1 MKMLTNEETTQ
12 QNPAK
17 PAKSLDD
24 PDSVG
29 SSGSSGRS
37 PEFDPGDWKSRII
50 VGRSTGAEV
59 DLPGWLDS
67 AYETL
72 REQVM
77 HPAYPCFFGTTAER
91 RGEMFYSFVSGH
103 DKNIR
108 DLPATMQTFAKLAT
122 LPQYRKNNI
131 AVFFEPD
138 TKPLSHDEYH
148 ELFWK
153 TLQHLH
159 DVDPDPAADQ
169 QPEPSHEEW
178 EFSFAGVQM
187 FVVCACP
194 SFKLRHSRNLGPGM
208 VLLFQ
213 PRSVFVDT
221 ITNKV
226 IGREARNQVRKRL
239 ETWDET
245 PAHPDLGFYGDAGN
259 LEWKQYFLDDK
270 NVAAQDVCPFLKR
283 QARKNLPGAIAAKPE
298 VAVPDAQDAKPAG
311 GGLQAVAQTYATL
324 PPEKRA
330 AFRLRLRER
339 GMSGDQ
345 LPIVALGDRSGRFPL
360 SPAQE
365 RLWFLW
371 QLDPDDASYNL
382 SGALRLEGSL
392 HIDKL
397 RAALAHVVQ
406 RHEVLRTRFME
417 SDGQA
422 WQVVGEAGYGWTDID
437 SAEASPLEGRL
448 QALSLQ
454 PFDLTRGPL
463 LRVALLSEA
472 TGAHVLHVSM
482 HHIISD
488 HASVKLLLD
497 EFIAAY
503 EQLCNATAPTAEPLP
518 VQYGDYAAWQK
529 EWAVDGE
536 NNPHHAY
543 WVRQLGGT
551 QPVLE
556 LPVVRSRGGVQTMR
570 NARGARVSVSLDA
583 VLARSLKQA
592 AASHQTTLFT
602 LLLSAYAVLLSRYS
616 GQKDMRIGVPV
627 AGRNRLETE
636 RVIGFFVNT
645 LVIRAELAG
654 VASFGTLLSQLHERV
669 LEAHRHDAL
678 PFAQLVEALQPERSI
693 GQTPLFQVMFN
704 HTRAQRTDINVAGL
718 RVSEVANDVPTARF
732 DLVLNAVERDDELRL
747 SFNYAADLFDETIVK
762 QMLEHY
768 VEILGQVTAVADQS
782 LAQIVLSRDGTRGAT
797 QRPVASTAF
806 EPVGPRFSRQAS
818 KHPLAPALH
827 CEGERLSYGE
837 LERWTN
843 RIARRL
849 NRLDVRPDEC
859 IGLCVE
865 RSAAL
870 AAGLLGVLKSGA
882 AFVPLDPAYPLE
894 RLAAM
899 LDDAGIVR
907 VLVDHT
913 GFERLGELLHGREPI
928 HVADDRPLQADSTAN
943 DEADVAF
950 CAPLHPEQLAYVI
963 YTSGSTG
970 RPKGVAINHGT
981 LSRHLDDF
989 IGTYRIGAADK
1000 VLQSSTINFDVA
1012 LHELLPALLS
1022 GGQVEMRGPQLWD
1035 PETTSRHLIEEKVT
1049 FARIPTAYW
1058 QQWLREPPPAAS
1070 LGALRQITVGG
1081 EGLPGDALRQWRNG
1095 PLGSIRLDN
1104 LYGPTE
1110 TTIACMYRETRAQD
1124 EEQAIVSIGGPYP
1137 SRSVQVCD
1145 ADGNEAPA
1153 GALGELCIGGH
1164 TLARGYLGR
1173 AALSAE
1179 RFIPDPDGP
1188 SGSRLYRTGDL
1199 CRRRADGSIDFLGR
1213 LDQQVKLRGHRIE
1226 LGEIEAVLREAPG
1239 VLAAAAALRGEGDAK
1254 RLVGYVVGDADDGVV
1269 RRILQSRLP
1278 GYMVPSALVWMEH
1291 LPLMQ
1296 NGKVDRAALPEPGV
1310 EAARQRIAPRTGLEA
1325 ALLAIWQSVLGRD
1338 GLSMTDNFFEIGGHS
1353 LLLMRV
1359 ASRIRQELG
1368 RDVSLQT
1375 LFLHPVLESLA
1386 AELALREARAAD
1398 SISPRG
1404 HEARIPLTHEQE
1416 RLWFLWKLEPDS
1428 AAYTI
1433 TGAVNL
1439 SGALDRQ
1446 AMRRALDRLLERHE
1460 SLRTRFVEE
1469 DGQPW
1474 QVVDNA
1480 AHDGSHGRYG
1490 WREQNVRAQD
1500 ELDARLLELGREP
1513 FDLEHGPMLRVT
1525 LLARSKTET
1534 VLHFA
1539 MPHVVSDAWSQA
1551 ILLREFSQL
1560 YRAASRNEVA
1570 DLAPLPIQCG
1580 DYALWQRSPRNEAA
1594 LDTHYAYWQR
1604 ELGGEQ
1610 PLLALP
1616 VDRVCHG
1623 ARSSAGAVIE
1633 RSLGAELADALEK
1646 CSLDH
1651 GATRFM
1657 TLLAA
1662 YGTLLQGY
1670 SAQDDVRVGVP
1681 VAGRDRLETEPLI
1694 GFFVNTL
1701 VIRMVTRR
1709 TEPFSALL
1717 AEVRDRMVGA
1727 QAHAGVPFA
1736 KLVELL
1742 QPQRSI
1748 SHTPLF
1754 QVMFNYSAEPRSQ
1767 VELPGIEV
1775 STLTGG
1781 TGTAQFDLSLD
1792 VSVSGEGLRVALN
1805 YATDLFDPTTATRL
1819 LDSYVAVLETIASR
1833 PDTRAVPLL
1842 GDREQ
1847 QQLTAWGRND
1857 QVFVR
1862 AEPVHHLFERQA
1874 MKTPDALALVFGDQ
1888 TLTYRELDQWANRL
1902 AHKLVRLG
1910 VRPEVKVGV
1919 GMERSVEMLVG
1930 LLAVLKAGGAYV
1942 PLDPQH
1948 PAQRLAYM
1956 VAHSDVRLLLTQR
1969 AVIQRFSA
1977 DGQTPPLL
1985 ALDALNL
1992 DDEPAYK
1999 PHVDVRGHN
2008 LAYVIYTS
2016 GSTGQPKGVMVHH
2029 HALSH
2034 FIHSMQAKPG
2044 LAADDVLVAVTSL
2057 SFDIAA
2063 LELYLPLVVGARIVL
2078 ATREVA
2084 RDGAALARLVQ
2095 ESKATVLQSTP
2106 AGWRLLR
2113 AGGWPHAPLVR
2124 FKGLCGGE
2132 ALQPDLARDLN
2143 EQGVELWNMYGPTET
2158 TIWSA
2163 ASRVLDAA
2171 PGLGS
2176 PIAGTQLY
2184 VLDSSMAL
2192 VPPNV
2197 PGELYVGGVGLA
2209 RGYIGQGGLTSE
2221 RFVADPFNGNGARL
2235 YRTGDL
2241 VRWRGDG
2248 RLEYLGRID
2257 HQVKIRGFRIELG
2270 EVEAQLLAQPEVGEA
2285 VVVAHEGT
2293 GGARLVAYV
2302 SRRAGQHADAAALAS
2317 QLRETLIAVLPDYM
2331 VPGLIV
2337 VMDRLPLNTNGKVDR
2352 HALPLPE
2359 QTKRI
2364 WEAPTGEIEPALARV
2379 WQDVLGVE
2387 RIGRHDNFFEMGGQ
2401 SLLALR
2407 AMAALREALNVE
2419 LPVQKLFAFP
2429 VLADLARAIERDIPG
2444 AIPVTP
2450 AAPRG
2455 VISARPE
2462 GMLSIKLSP
2471 AQERLWFFSRLSPQS
2486 AAYNLTGAVKL
2497 EGALDR
2503 DILREAVAALA
2514 ARHESLRTRFIE
2526 VDGVAMQQ
2534 VDVVEPGWSVLDLE
2548 DVPQESRAQRV
2559 ADTVNAIS
2567 RAPFSLEQ
2575 GPLFRVTLIR
2585 VGDCEHVLHFVTHH
2599 IISDAWSNRIILDE
2613 FSRLYTAIRQ
2623 GRAHQLA
2630 ALPVQYADYALWQ
2643 NDAEQ
2648 QARADAE
2655 LAFWR
2660 ERLGGELTVLDLPFD
2675 RSPPASRNQAGARV
2689 DVRLAAPVVDAVR
2702 ALSRRHQATPFMV
2715 LLAAFD
2721 VLLAR
2726 YSGQADIRVGVPV
2739 AGRDRLETQSLIGF
2753 FVNTL
2758 VIRTEMTGLDTVEML
2773 LRHVRERVLEAQ
2785 AHQDVPFA
2793 RVVDAL
2799 NPGRSL
2805 TQTPLFSV
2813 MFNYDHGTKGEKL
2826 SLPGLRV
2833 SPIQTS
2839 TGTARFDLVLS
2850 ARERHDGITVSLNY
2864 ARDVFDA
2871 RTVERMLGHYVS
2883 LLEQIATKDQAYLAE
2898 LVLDVQVDRPALS
2911 AHAFVPAGER
2921 IAAQARRQPQAPAV
2935 HCEGMRLSYGELD
2948 VWSNRIARTLNA
2960 RGIGAETRVGLC
2972 LTRSVGL
2979 VAALVGVLRS
2989 GAAFVPLDPAYP
3001 AERLRT
3007 MMDDVQLSCVL
3018 GDAATFASCGPLF
3031 AGREIID
3038 INALESSPDNPLDV
3052 PIHPEQLAYVI
3063 YTSGST
3069 GRPKGVAISHVA
3081 LSRHLDDFINTYG
3094 IDAADIQL
3102 QSSTINFDVALHEML
3117 PALMQGGQVEMRGPQ
3132 LWDIQTTSRH
3142 LKDGRVTFAR
3152 IPTAY
3157 WQQWLRTPPPL
3168 DDLASLRQITVG
3180 GEGLPGDALAQWRD
3194 GPLARIRLDNLY
3206 GPTETTVACM
3216 YRETCAADT
3225 AQAIVS
3231 IGEPYGSRRVYVMDR
3246 HGNEAP
3252 VGALG
3257 ELCIGGLT
3265 LARGYLDRPGLT
3277 AQRFAP
3283 DPHTTGARVYRS
3295 GDLCR
3300 RRADGSIDFLGRLD
3314 SQVKLRGL
3322 RIELGEI
3329 EAVLRE
3335 SSGVQAAVATLHGE
3349 GDAKR
3354 IVGYVVGDRD
3364 QFEEAAVRAVLESRL
3379 PGYMVPSVLVW
3390 LERLPLMQNGKLDR
3404 AALPEPG
3411 DRKTA
3416 ERTAPSTPLET
3427 QLLGIWHE
3435 VLARDDLGVTD
3446 NFFEAGGHS
3455 LLALKVLAKGA
3466 QAGLASLTLEALFQH
3481 ATVRTLAAYLAAQ
3494 REAGAEDAGHA
3505 ANVVSMSERT
3515 DAPIVFAIHPASGL
3529 VADYRPLAAALD
3541 GVANVY
3547 GVQAPF
3553 YTEDWWPGDLSE
3565 LAADYAARIR
3575 TVQPV
3580 GPYRLIGWSVGGLIA
3595 TEVARVLAR
3604 DGGDVPFV
3612 GLIDAHVLRVEDN
3625 REIRDEAKVTHEQM
3639 RTYRATDHEL
3649 QKVLDDAG
3657 KKWPSMQGE
3666 LSDAG
3671 TRALLSKVML
3681 FQRHLGHIVRH
3692 TERAPLPVDLKLWWA
3707 RHRPY
3712 RPAREATAMWSAH
3725 STGRV
3730 SVANEID
3737 ADHTH
3742 IVRHND
3748 LFDDLAR
3755 ALASSASSDHDH
3767 RPEHLS

>member
-1 MKMLTNEETTQ
+1 MLTNEETTQ

-17 PAKSLDD
+17 PAKSLDG
-24 PDSVG
+24 SGSTG
-29 SSGSSGRS
+29 SSGSV

-50 VGRSTGAEV
+50 VGCAIGAEV
-59 DLPGWLDS
+59 DLPEWLDK

-91 RGEMFYSFVSGH
+91 RGEMFYSFVSGKSK
-103 DKNIR
+103 DIR
-108 DLPATMQTFAKLAT
+108 DLPATMQTFAELAS

-138 TKPLSHDEYH
+138 ADPLSHDEYH

-159 DVDPDPAADQ
+159 NVDPDPAADQ

-259 LEWKQYFLDDK
+259 LEWKQYFLDDH
-270 NVAAQDVCPFLKR
+270 NVAAQDACPFLKR
-283 QARKNLPGAIAAKPE
+283 QARKNMSPAVVPEAVALPAS
-298 VAVPDAQDAKPAG
+298 QDAKPVAG
-311 GGLQAVAQTYATL
+311 SLQAVAQTYASL
-324 PPEKRA
+324 PPEKRV
-330 AFRLRLRER
+330 AFRSRLRER
-339 GMSGDQ
+339 GMSGEQ
-345 LPIVALGDRSGRFPL
+345 LPIVALGGRSERFPL

-382 SGALRLEGSL
+382 SGALRLEGAL
-392 HIDKL
+392 QIDKL

-406 RHEVLRTRFME
+406 RHEVFRTRFVE
-417 SDGQA
+417 SDGHA
-422 WQVVGEAGYGWTDID
+422 WQVVGESGYGWTDID
-437 SAEASPLEGRL
+437 SAGASPLERRL

-463 LRVALLSEA
+463 LRVALLHEA
-472 TGAHVLHVSM
+472 SGSHVLHVSM

-503 EQLCNATAPTAEPLP
+503 EQLCKAAAPAAEPLP
-518 VQYGDYAAWQK
+518 IQYGDYAAWQK
-529 EWAVDGE
+529 EWSGDNDNNND
-536 NNPHHAY
+536 NNPHLAY
-543 WVRQLGGT
+543 WVKQLGGT

-556 LPVVRSRGGVQTMR
+556 LPVVKSRASAQTTR
-570 NARGARVSVSLDA
+570 NARGARVSFTLDA
-583 VLARSLKQA
+583 AHARSLKQA
-592 AASHQTTLFT
+592 SSDHHTTLFT
-602 LLLSAYAVLLSRYS
+602 LLLSAYAVLLARYS
-616 GQKDMRIGVPV
+616 GQKDLRIGVPV
-627 AGRNRLETE
+627 TGRNRLETE

-645 LVIRAELAG
+645 LVIRADLAG
-654 VASFGTLLSQLHERV
+654 VASFASLLGQLHERV

-704 HTRAQRTDINVAGL
+704 HTRTQHTDISVAGL

-747 SFNYAADLFDETIVK
+747 SFNYAADLFDEAIVR

-768 VEILGQVTAVADQS
+768 VEILGQVSAVAHKP
-782 LAQIVLSRDGTRGAT
+782 LAQIALSRDDTHGAT
-797 QRPVASTAF
+797 DRPVTSATF
-806 EPVGPRFSRQAS
+806 EPVGPRFSQQAA

-827 CEGERLSYGE
+827 CEGDRVSYGE

-849 NRLDVRPDEC
+849 NQLGVRPDEC

-865 RSAAL
+865 RSTAL
-870 AAGLLGVLKSGA
+870 AAGVLGVLKSGA
-882 AFVPLDPAYPLE
+882 ALVPLDPAYPLE

-907 VLVDHT
+907 VLVDQT
-913 GFERLGELLHGREPI
+913 GLERLGVLLRGREPI
-928 HVADDRPLQADSTAN
+928 HVVDDRPAQGES
-943 DEADVAF
+943 EADTAF
-950 CAPLHPEQLAYVI
+950 TAPLHPEQLAYVI

-981 LSRHLDDF
+981 LSQHLDDF

-1070 LGALRQITVGG
+1070 LAALRQITVGG

-1137 SRSVQVCD
+1137 SRSLHVCD
-1145 ADGNEAPA
+1145 ADGNEVPS

-1173 AALSAE
+1173 AGLTAE
-1179 RFIPDPDGP
+1179 RFIPDPNGP
-1188 SGSRLYRTGDL
+1188 LGSRLYRTGDL
-1199 CRRRADGSIDFLGR
+1199 CRRRVDGSIDFLGR
-1213 LDQQVKLRGHRIE
+1213 MDSQVKLRGYRIE

-1239 VLAAAAALRGEGDAK
+1239 VQAAAAALRGEGDAK
-1254 RLVGYVVGDADDGVV
+1254 RLVGYVVGDADDAMV

-1310 EAARQRIAPRTGLEA
+1310 EAARQRMAPRTELEA

-1375 LFLHPVLESLA
+1375 LFLNPVLESLA

-1398 SISPRG
+1398 VISPRK
-1404 HEARIPLTHEQE
+1404 HEGRIPLTHEQE

-1439 SGALDRQ
+1439 SGVLDRD
-1446 AMRRALDRLLERHE
+1446 AIRLSLDRLIERHE

-1474 QVVDNA
+1474 QVVGNV
-1480 AHDGSHGRYG
+1480 AHDDSNGLYG
-1490 WREQNVRAQD
+1490 WREESVFGQQ
-1500 ELDARLLELGREP
+1500 ELDAHLLELGREP
-1513 FDLEHGPMLRVT
+1513 FDIEHGPMLRVT
-1525 LLARSKTET
+1525 LLDREHNET

-1539 MPHVVSDAWSQA
+1539 MPHVVSDAWSQV

-1560 YRAASRNEVA
+1560 YRAASRNEA
-1570 DLAPLPIQCG
+1570 AGLTPLPIQYA
-1580 DYALWQRSPRNEAA
+1580 DYALWQRNPRNEAA

-1616 VDRVCHG
+1616 VDRICHG

-1633 RSLGAELADALEK
+1633 RSLGVELADALEQR
-1646 CSLDH
+1646 SREH

-1657 TLLAA
+1657 TMLAA

-1670 SAQDDVRVGVP
+1670 SGQDDVRVGVP

-1701 VIRMVTRR
+1701 VIRIATRR
-1709 TEPFSALL
+1709 TEPFSVLL

-1727 QAHAGVPFA
+1727 QAHAAVPFA

-1754 QVMFNYSAEPRSQ
+1754 QAMFNYSAEPRSK

-1775 STLTGG
+1775 TTLAGG
-1781 TGTAQFDLSLD
+1781 TGTVQFDLSLD
-1792 VSVSGEGLRVALN
+1792 VSANGDGLRIALN
-1805 YATDLFDPTTATRL
+1805 YATDLFDPATATRL
-1819 LDSYVAVLETIASR
+1819 LDSYVAVLQTIASQ
-1833 PDTRAVPLL
+1833 PDTRAVPILR
-1842 GDREQ
+1842 DREQ
-1847 QQLTAWGRND
+1847 QQLMAWGRND
-1857 QVFVR
+1857 QTF
-1862 AEPVHHLFERQA
+1862 AHADPVHHLFERQA
-1874 MKTPDALALVFGDQ
+1874 MNTPDAIALVFGNQ
-1888 TLTYRELDQWANRL
+1888 ALTYRELDEWANRL
-1902 AHKLVRLG
+1902 AHKLMRLG
-1910 VRPEVKVGV
+1910 VAPEVKVAIGL
-1919 GMERSVEMLVG
+1919 ERSVEMVVG

-1942 PLDPQH
+1942 PLDPQY
-1948 PAQRLAYM
+1948 PTDRLTYM
-1956 VAHSDVRLLLTQR
+1956 VAHSGVHLLLTQS
-1969 AVIQRFSA
+1969 AIAQRFSA
-1977 DGQTPPLL
+1977 NDQTLPTLN
-1985 ALDALNL
+1985 LDALNL
-1992 DDEPAYK
+1992 DDEPSHA
-1999 PHVDVRGHN
+1999 PRVDVRGHN

-2016 GSTGQPKGVMVHH
+2016 GSTGQPKGVMIHH

-2034 FIHSMQAKPG
+2034 FIHGMRAKPG

-2084 RDGAALARLVQ
+2084 RDGAALARLLQ
-2095 ESKATVLQSTP
+2095 DSKATALQSTP

-2113 AGGWPHAPLVR
+2113 AGGWPQSPLVR

-2132 ALQPDLARDLN
+2132 ALQPDLAHDLN

-2158 TIWSA
+2158 TIWSTA
-2163 ASRVLDAA
+2163 GRVQDAT
-2171 PGLGS
+2171 PVLGS

-2197 PGELYVGGVGLA
+2197 PGELYLGGVGLA

-2221 RFVADPFNGNGARL
+2221 RFVADPFNGNGGRL

-2241 VRWRGDG
+2241 VKWRGDG

-2270 EVEAQLLAQPEVGEA
+2270 EVEAHLLAQPEVSEA
-2285 VVVAHEGT
+2285 VVVAHEG
-2293 GGARLVAYV
+2293 RLVAYV
-2302 SRRAGQHADAAALAS
+2302 SRLAGKTAEAAAVGR
-2317 QLRETLIAVLPDYM
+2317 QLREKLIAVLPEYM
-2331 VPGLIV
+2331 VPGLV
-2337 VMDRLPLNTNGKVDR
+2337 VVLERLPLNTNGKVDR
-2352 HALPLPE
+2352 HALPLPV
-2359 QTKRI
+2359 QTERI
-2364 WEAPTGEIEPALARV
+2364 WEAPRGDIEIALASV
-2379 WQDVLGVE
+2379 WQDVLRVE

-2407 AMAALREALNVE
+2407 AVAALREALRVE
-2419 LPVQKLFAFP
+2419 LPVQKLFAYP
-2429 VLADLARAIERDIPG
+2429 VLVDLARAIERDSQ
-2444 AIPVTP
+2444 
-2450 AAPRG
+2450 AALPD
-2455 VISARPE
+2455 VISTRPG
-2462 GMLSIKLSP
+2462 GMPSIPLSP

-2486 AAYNLTGAVKL
+2486 PAYNIAGAVKL

-2503 DILREAVAALA
+2503 DILRQAVSALVE
-2514 ARHESLRTRFIE
+2514 RHEGLRTRFIE

-2548 DVPQESRAQRV
+2548 DVPQESRARRV
-2559 ADTVNAIS
+2559 ADTVQAIS
-2567 RAPFSLEQ
+2567 RAPFSLEE

-2585 VGDCEHVLHFVTHH
+2585 LGDCEHVLHFVTHH

-2623 GRAHQLA
+2623 GRTHQLP
-2630 ALPVQYADYALWQ
+2630 ALSVQYADYALWQ
-2643 NDAEQ
+2643 NNAQ
-2648 QARADAE
+2648 RQARADAE

-2660 ERLGGELTVLDLPFD
+2660 ERLAGELMVLELPFD
-2675 RSPPASRNQAGARV
+2675 RSPPASRNQVGARV
-2689 DVRLAAPVVDAVR
+2689 DVRLAAPVIDAVR
-2702 ALSRRHQATPFMV
+2702 SLSRRHEATPFMV

-2726 YSGQADIRVGVPV
+2726 YSGQTDIRVGVPV
-2739 AGRDRLETQSLIGF
+2739 AGRDRLETQSLVGF

-2758 VIRTEMTGLDTVEML
+2758 VIRTEIGGLDTVNTL
-2773 LRHVRERVLEAQ
+2773 LRHVRDRVLEAQ

-2793 RVVDAL
+2793 RVVDAV

-2813 MFNYDHGTKGEKL
+2813 MFNYDHGTEGEGL

-2833 SPIQTS
+2833 SPIETS

-2850 ARERHDGITVSLNY
+2850 VRERCDGMTVSLNY

-2871 RTVERMLGHYVS
+2871 QTVERMLGHYVS
-2883 LLEQIATKDQAYLAE
+2883 LLEQIATKDHAYLAE
-2898 LVLDVQVDRPALS
+2898 LVLDAEVSEPALS
-2911 AHAFVPAGER
+2911 NHAFVPVGER
-2921 IAAQARRQPQAPAV
+2921 IAARARSQPQAPAV
-2935 HCEGMRLSYGELD
+2935 HCEGVRLSYGELD
-2948 VWSNRIARTLNA
+2948 GWSNRIARALHA
-2960 RGIGAETRVGLC
+2960 RGMGSETRVGLC

-2979 VAALVGVLRS
+2979 VAAVVGVLRS

-3007 MMDDVQLSCVL
+3007 MMDDAQLSCVL
-3018 GDAATFASCGPLF
+3018 ADADTLATCGMLF
-3031 AGREIID
+3031 EGREVID
-3038 INALESSPDNPLDV
+3038 INTIDTSSGDPLDV
-3052 PIHPEQLAYVI
+3052 SIHPEQLAYVI

-3081 LSRHLDDFINTYG
+3081 LSRHLDDFIGAYG
-3094 IDAADIQL
+3094 IDATDVQL

-3117 PALMQGGQVEMRGPQ
+3117 PALMQGGRVEMRGPQ

-3142 LKDGRVTFAR
+3142 LKEGRVTFAR

-3168 DDLASLRQITVG
+3168 NDLASLRQITVG
-3180 GEGLPGDALAQWRD
+3180 GEGLPGDALAQWRN

-3231 IGEPYGSRRVYVMDR
+3231 IGEPYGSRSVYVMDR

-3277 AQRFAP
+3277 AERFAP
-3283 DPHTTGARVYRS
+3283 DPRMPGARLYRS

-3300 RRADGSIDFLGRLD
+3300 RRVDGSIDFLGRLD
-3314 SQVKLRGL
+3314 SQVKLRGF

-3335 SSGVQAAVATLHGE
+3335 APGVQAAVAALRGE

-3354 IVGYVVGDRD
+3354 IVGYVVVDRD
-3364 QFEEAAVRAVLESRL
+3364 QFDGTAIFGVLESRL
-3379 PGYMVPSVLVW
+3379 PGYMVPSALVR

-3411 DRKTA
+3411 NRTSA
-3416 ERTAPSTPLET
+3416 ERTAPTTPLET
-3427 QLLGIWHE
+3427 RLLGIWQE
-3435 VLARDDLGVTD
+3435 VLEHDDLGVTD

-3481 ATVRTLAAYLAAQ
+3481 ATVRTLAAYL
-3494 REAGAEDAGHA
+3494 DARDASVEPA

-3515 DAPIVFAIHPASGL
+3515 DAPNVFAIHPASGL
-3529 VADYRPLAAALD
+3529 VADYRPLAEALD

-3580 GPYRLIGWSVGGLIA
+3580 GPYRLIGWSVGGVIA
-3595 TEVARVLAR
+3595 TEVARELSR
-3604 DGGDVPFV
+3604 DGGEVLFV
-3612 GLIDAHVLRVEDN
+3612 GLIDAHVLKAEDN
-3625 REIRDEAKVTHEQM
+3625 RETSDAAPVTHEQM
-3639 RTYRATDHEL
+3639 RSYRATDHEL

-3681 FQRHLGHIVRH
+3681 FQRHLGHIVRY

-3707 RHRPY
+3707 RYRPY

-3725 STGRV
+3725 STGWV
-3730 SVANEID
+3730 SVVSEID
-3737 ADHTH
+3737 ADHAH
-3742 IVRHND
+3742 IVRHGD

-3755 ALASSASSDHDH
+3755 ALASGASGEHDHDR
-3767 RPEHLS
+3767 RPEELS